1 MTKAPFRDWLA
12 EKLGTR
18 MWVVAPRLTQRLR
31 SEDYEVAI
39 SQEKFTALRQE
50 WLGHQSE
57 VA

>member
-18 MWVVAPRLTQRLR
+18 MWVVAPRLTQHLR

-39 SQEKFTALRQE
+39 SQKKFTALRQE
-50 WLGHQSE
+50 WLALQSE